1 MLQVSIGS
9 NYSDDD
15 STHESGSRE
24 GRGRGERERAAQE
37 KKARKKWR
45 QKRVRRE
52 GESNFVISEE
62 PFAKILL
69 QCRNNHC
76 DMR

>member
-24 GRGRGERERAAQE
+24 GRGERASGRRE
-37 KKARKKWR
+37 SEKARKKKWR
-45 QKRVRRE
+45 QKSEEREE
-52 GESNFVISEE
+52 GESNFVISG

-76 DMR
+76 DVI

>member
-24 GRGRGERERAAQE
+24 GRGRGEEIERASGPRGEREGKKEEVATKESEERERA
-37 KKARKKWR
+37 KAT
-45 QKRVRRE
+45 
-52 GESNFVISEE
+52 
-62 PFAKILL
+62 L
-69 QCRNNHC
+69 
-76 DMR
+76 